1 MPSDSPRSA
10 PSVPRRLRVRDV
22 VVLAVIVFLGIGSF
36 MYQWVQSF
44 YQERQETDSESI
56 ARMRD
61 DFAKANQ
68 VPPFRTVN
76 FQNLSLPAVFFRSG
90 PQDTIR
96 ISNLG
101 HVCSIVDID
110 IENGYFV
117 CLPTRQALSEFE
129 WTNIRFC
136 HHLTL
141 MGNPNVDEIERK
153 LLSLPA
159 FAPLSDLAKPLGE
172 PQSDGPYQFT
182 DLQLV
187 PVGEGWTLNGNVTS
201 TAESTPKQS
210 IFRFEIFQGESM
222 GFGRVSVESLVSG
235 QPKAFTSSLPNNFAG
250 QIQSTDSL
258 RVKIVLEVAA
268 DRNYRN

>member
-222 GFGRVSVESLVSG
+222 GFGRVSVESLVTG
-235 QPKAFTSSLPNNFAG
+235 QPQAFTSSLPNNFAG